1 MFLKGDAFF
10 LLAFLMSFGVSA
22 QRIITGK
29 VLDLN
34 TKEPVDK
41 LVVTVYKGTS
51 FAITNHRGFFQ
62 LTINEGDSLL
72 ISHQDYELGLIA
84 IPETDVFSL
93 FVKRNEYYPAYLD
106 GEWKLFSFLEQNIK
120 YPRAARAKKI
130 EGIVYVELGIDSTGN
145 IDFCKALNSIGSDF
159 VKEVIPVFLNIPGE
173 WSASHSTTSFIFPII
188 FRVGYG
194 ETTIEVQDIDFPVGK
209 KMRQINVVPEY

>member
-1 MFLKGDAFF
+1 MFLKGGVLF
-10 LLAFLMSFGVSA
+10 LLAFLMFFGVSA
-22 QRIITGK
+22 QRLITGK
-29 VLDLN
+29 ALDLN

-41 LVVTVYKGTS
+41 LVVTVYKGTT
-51 FAITNHRGFFQ
+51 FAITNHSGFFQ
-62 LTINEGDSLL
+62 LNVNEGDSLL

-106 GEWKLFSFLEQNIK
+106 GEWKLFAFLEQNIE
-120 YPRAARAKKI
+120 YPRAARTKKI

-145 IDFCKALNSIGSDF
+145 IDFCKALNNIGSNF
-159 VKEVIPVFLNIPGE
+159 EEEVIPVFLNIPGE

-188 FRVGYG
+188 FRIGYG
-194 ETTIEVQDIDFPVGK
+194 ETTIEVQKIDFPVGK
-209 KMRQINVVPEY
+209 KMRQITVIPEY